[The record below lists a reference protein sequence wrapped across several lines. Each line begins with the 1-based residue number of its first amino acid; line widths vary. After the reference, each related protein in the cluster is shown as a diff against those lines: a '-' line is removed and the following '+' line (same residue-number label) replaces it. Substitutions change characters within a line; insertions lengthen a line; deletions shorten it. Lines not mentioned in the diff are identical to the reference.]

1 MFNKDHDTTEE
12 GQSRRFLQPASL
24 RLLCTVSG
32 NQTRLDARTE
42 FEILQRTPTE
52 LYTGRS

>member
-12 GQSRRFLQPASL
+12 GQSQPASL